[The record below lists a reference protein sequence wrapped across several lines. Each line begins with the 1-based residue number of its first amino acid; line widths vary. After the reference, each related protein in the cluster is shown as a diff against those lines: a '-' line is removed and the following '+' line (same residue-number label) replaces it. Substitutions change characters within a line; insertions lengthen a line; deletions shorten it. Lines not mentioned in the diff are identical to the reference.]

1 MLYVWAVQG
10 DNSYA
15 VVFDN
20 LVGIVVLLVTDVYLE
35 SVMARVT
42 VAVVVDVAVD
52 DVGGGVVVGVVVG
65 DHNSVDLLSDV
76 VAVECVDVV
85 VVDVLVLVLGGDF
98 VDPQFPLDQLYLC
111 HIRNKTKVVTVGKF
125 D

>member
-20 LVGIVVLLVTDVYLE
+20 LVGIVVLLVTDAYLE

-42 VAVVVDVAVD
+42 VAVVVAVAVD
-52 DVGGGVVVGVVVG
+52 DVG